1 MKTMNLLTLL
11 FLAALLSHYGIELW
25 LSLRQARRVRA
36 HRARVPE
43 AFAASISLAAH
54 QKAADYTL
62 ASLRFGRVEQ
72 AAGVLL
78 LLAWTLGGGLDALDR
93 AWRSPASDLPGPIA
107 TGLAVLLSAGLVM
120 ALLDLPFAAWR
131 TFVLEQRFGFNRA
144 DSRLFVTDT
153 LKQWLLGLAF
163 GAPLIAGALWLMQT
177 GPRWWLWVWLLWLG
191 FSLFMLWAW
200 PTLIAPLFNRFSAL
214 ADEGLRV
221 RIERLL
227 ARCGFASDGVFVMD
241 GSRRSAH
248 GNAYFTGLGRHKRI
262 VFFDTLINTLD
273 GDEIEAVLAHEL
285 GHFRRRHVQKRM
297 AFMALASL
305 AALALLGW
313 LRGETGF
320 FTGLGVVTPSDH
332 MALLLFMLALPP
344 FTALLSPL
352 FARVSRRHEFEADAY
367 AAEHSDGRALI
378 AALVKLYRDNAA
390 TLTPDPLYSAWHD
403 SHPPAPV
410 RIAHLRAKLVTT

>member
-1 MKTMNLLTLL
+1 MPKMNLLTVL
-11 FLAALLSHYGIELW
+11 FLAALLAGYGIELW

-36 HRARVPE
+36 HRGQVPE
-43 AFAASISLAAH
+43 AFAANIPLAAH

-62 ASLRFGRVEQ
+62 ASLRLGRVEQ
-72 AAGVLL
+72 LAGVSL

-93 AWRSPASDLPGPIA
+93 AWRELLPDPLA
-107 TGLAVLLSAGLVM
+107 MGLAVLLSAGLLM
-120 ALLDLPFAAWR
+120 SLLELPFAAWR
-131 TFVLEQRFGFNRA
+131 TFVLENRFGFNRA
-144 DSRLFVTDT
+144 DARLFVTDT

-163 GAPLIAGALWLMQT
+163 GAPLAACALWLMGS
-177 GPRWWLWVWLLWLG
+177 GPWWWLWLWLLWFG
-191 FSLFMLWAW
+191 FSLSMLWAW
-200 PTLIAPLFNRFSAL
+200 PTLIAPLFNRFTAL
-214 ADEGLRV
+214 ADESLRA

-227 ARCGFASDGVFVMD
+227 ARCGFSSDGVFVMD

-273 GDEIEAVLAHEL
+273 ADEIEAVLAHEL
-285 GHFRRRHVQKRM
+285 GHFRRRHVQQRM
-297 AFMALASL
+297 IFMAMVSL

-313 LRGETGF
+313 LRGQAGF
-320 FTGLGVVTPSDH
+320 FTGLGVGTPSDH

-344 FTALLSPL
+344 FTTLLSPL
-352 FARVSRRHEFEADAY
+352 ITRVSRRHEFEADSY

-410 RIAHLRAKLVTT
+410 RIAHLTTKIGTV